1 MYPGSLGEIRY
12 PYAYFTV
19 LTAGTRELMSSLAGT
34 VQGYSTEYIEDDN
47 KHHNIIYVLV
57 LSLFSALESLLHEV
71 NLVCDLGVKEWK
83 VDDRLLQEI
92 PPAFHN
98 LKKLCLDIST
108 QDDFLYLKDA
118 N

>member
-47 KHHNIIYVLV
+47 LTFDVVTCHNLFKLAPAGSLGRCWGRAFDPVFAARES
-57 LSLFSALESLLHEV
+57 SLFCALRAIICLFFFFLAFPLR
-71 NLVCDLGVKEWK
+71 NL
-83 VDDRLLQEI
+83 
-92 PPAFHN
+92 
-98 LKKLCLDIST
+98 
-108 QDDFLYLKDA
+108 
-118 N
+118 

>member
-47 KHHNIIYVLV
+47 LTFDVVTCHMSQFI
-57 LSLFSALESLLHEV
+57 
-71 NLVCDLGVKEWK
+71 
-83 VDDRLLQEI
+83 
-92 PPAFHN
+92 
-98 LKKLCLDIST
+98 
-108 QDDFLYLKDA
+108 
-118 N
+118 